1 MYNGKFTPNEKMS
14 VNSIASDKL
23 PKSQPDGVNACILTT
38 DGGKGC
44 KIQPDGDFRNI
55 DQSIA
60 EPLCH
65 TQQIVA
71 EARHPAPPTSVT
83 NEPHSAPQNSDDLV
97 PDKLLRLPNTP
108 TDTEIPPRAE
118 TINLRNKNVLILGF
132 GVSGQ
137 GAFHALKQLGA
148 NIFLC
153 ADNLPQLPQV
163 APDVALVKKITPKL
177 VIDMDLIVLSPT
189 TRLEAKIRKAIT
201 ENNIDC
207 IGELEL
213 GYRFCK
219 GSITA
224 VTGTNGKTTTATL
237 INGMFSTSYN
247 SYLLG
252 NIGKSFSERS
262 FSIAAKDKV
271 VLECSSFQLAQ
282 TKLFHPHIACLLN
295 LAPDHLDFHK
305 DLDDYYNAKLQIFR
319 NMNESDFAVV
329 NFDDNACYELTKSV
343 KAQLYYYS
351 LTKPCKGVF
360 IQDETIMFS
369 DGVIIY
375 TIEKL
380 ENLQFFGS
388 HNLQNMLC
396 ATCVAILA
404 GVSVENVAEILR
416 NFHLPPHRIEFVKK
430 YKGVDYFND
439 SKSTNIAS
447 CVAACK
453 TFKKP
458 VHLLLGGSDKGEN
471 FKQLNALLPQ
481 NIKSVY
487 LFGRAQKRLFKA
499 LKKCPAFEVFKCNNL
514 TSAIKFAALKAQ
526 GEELVLL
533 SPACASFDTFENFE
547 QRGDYFKAVVNALDK
562 D

>member
-1 MYNGKFTPNEKMS
+1 MYNEKFTPNKKMS
-14 VNSIASDKL
+14 ANSIEGDKL
-23 PKSQPDGVNACILTT
+23 PKSPDDGVNICIATSG
-38 DGGKGC
+38 GGKGC
-44 KIQPDGDFRNI
+44 KFTSDGGLCNI
-55 DQSIA
+55 DKNA
-60 EPLCH
+60 VKPLCH
-65 TQQIVA
+65 TQQTSA
-71 EARHPAPPTSVT
+71 EVQHLAPLTSVT
-83 NEPHSAPQNSDDLV
+83 TQLRSAPQNSDDFA
-97 PDKLLRLPNTP
+97 PDKLPHLPNTP
-108 TDTEIPPRAE
+108 ADIKTPPRAE
-118 TINLRNKNVLILGF
+118 TSDLRNKNVLVLGF

-137 GAFHALKQLGA
+137 GACHALKQLGA

-153 ADNLPQLPQV
+153 ADNLSQFPQV
-163 APDVALVKKITPKL
+163 APDVVLVKKITPKL
-177 VIDMDLIVLSPT
+177 VKDMNLIILSPT
-189 TRLEAKIRKAIT
+189 TRLETRIRKVIT
-201 ENNIDC
+201 ENNINY
-207 IGELEL
+207 IGELEF
-213 GYRFCK
+213 GCQFCK

-237 INGMFSTSYN
+237 INEMFSTSYN
-247 SYLLG
+247 SHLLG
-252 NIGKSFSERS
+252 NIGKSFSES
-262 FSIAAKDKV
+262 ALAIPAKDKV

-282 TKLFHPHIACLLN
+282 TKSFHPHIACLLN

-305 DLDDYYNAKLQIFR
+305 DLHGYYNAKLQIFR
-319 NMNESDFAVV
+319 NMNELDFAVV

-343 KAQLYYYS
+343 KAKLYYYS
-351 LTKPCKGVF
+351 LTKSCKGTF

-369 DGVIIY
+369 DGVITY

-404 GVSVENVAEILR
+404 GVSVENIAETLR
-416 NFHLPPHRIEFVKK
+416 NFHLPPHRIEFVRKH
-430 YKGVDYFND
+430 KGVDYFND

-447 CVAACK
+447 CIAACK

-499 LKKCPAFEVFKCNNL
+499 LKKHPTFEVFKCDNL

-526 GEELVLL
+526 GEEVVLL